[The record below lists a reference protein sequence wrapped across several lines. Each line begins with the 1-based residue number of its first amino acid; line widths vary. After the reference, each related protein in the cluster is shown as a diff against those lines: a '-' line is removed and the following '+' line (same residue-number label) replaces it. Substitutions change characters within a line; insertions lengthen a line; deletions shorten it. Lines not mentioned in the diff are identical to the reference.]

1 MIKVCILVIVSLYF
15 CIFADDNKDVTIE
28 LDSSVQ
34 EDTAQLIR
42 LPEPVTANE
51 AAYPVQ
57 IRRAGIE
64 GVVRVRLLVS
74 ETGMVEKCTIIDS
87 LHPVLDSSACNA
99 SYQLRF
105 KPALT
110 SSGPVAV
117 ELDYEYVFSLK
128 KYIQNIQPV
137 LCISG
142 KLIEKGTRAAV
153 SDATIVLRL
162 LNPESDTTIPIPI
175 NQYLQHIASFGKQQ
189 YEDGSLITTS
199 DSSGMFS
206 FNSLPACSFQIA
218 IYSNGHTPF
227 TTDDKIQHDSVLDLK
242 YYLTANDGSDYEI
255 ITYGKTEKNEIVS
268 HTIKKSEVNG
278 IAGVAGDMVKVVQT
292 LPGVARP
299 NFIDGDMCFRGSDS
313 YDSEILLEGLEY
325 FIPFHMGTYKSSYNS
340 DAIESVEFLPGG
352 FSVRYGNSVGGIMN
366 LKGRSG
372 RSDRLG
378 GSIDCNMVDGT
389 VFVEGPLSKK
399 ISFLSSIRTSY
410 LHKIFDVVYK
420 NIDLNL
426 PYYLSPKY
434 RDAIL
439 RLDVDPNKNNHLF
452 FTAGAFK
459 GGIDFIYP
467 SARGGH
473 TNVETASNALD
484 GEWKWTMMIGGWDL
498 KINDKL
504 KNEFRI
510 NTIKEGDNFAGFGLY
525 KWKDTEKG
533 TNFNNELKWLMKDNV
548 STSLGITG
556 AAYSWKGNVLVP
568 DLYSNILSNYSPE
581 QFKLFG
587 GAIYLLSDITIGNK
601 LTLTPG
607 LRYDY
612 WGIKNHHGSM
622 IPEFWNYSFKNTT
635 RFSGDPSFRMN
646 VRYSLND
653 NHLLKAAI
661 GNYSQY
667 PQPWFANSE
676 EFGNPDLTTTKA
688 SHYVAGYEWRIL
700 DYINVDFQVYYNR
713 QWDKARAT
721 TLNEQNNGMS
731 TFTDDGKAKIF
742 GYELLLKCNRVKN
755 FSGWLSYTLSKS
767 QRFDYEL
774 NRYVLFEKDQTH
786 NITAV
791 TTWYLKHGVECGA
804 RLQYTTG
811 NPATPVIG
819 SKYDEINMQY
829 QKIMGPK
836 NSIRL
841 PSSFQ
846 IHLRCEK
853 QFTMRNW
860 MLSTYLDV
868 FNASY
873 PLYQS
878 PQDYVY
884 NYDPYN
890 YSTGMED
897 KTQINELIIP
907 SLGIKA
913 EF

>member
-1 MIKVCILVIVSLYF
+1 
-15 CIFADDNKDVTIE
+15 
-28 LDSSVQ
+28 
-34 EDTAQLIR
+34 
-42 LPEPVTANE
+42 
-51 AAYPVQ
+51 
-57 IRRAGIE
+57 
-64 GVVRVRLLVS
+64 
-74 ETGMVEKCTIIDS
+74 
-87 LHPVLDSSACNA
+87 
-99 SYQLRF
+99 
-105 KPALT
+105 
-110 SSGPVAV
+110 
-117 ELDYEYVFSLK
+117 
-128 KYIQNIQPV
+128 
-137 LCISG
+137 
-142 KLIEKGTRAAV
+142 
-153 SDATIVLRL
+153 
-162 LNPESDTTIPIPI
+162 
-175 NQYLQHIASFGKQQ
+175 
-189 YEDGSLITTS
+189 
-199 DSSGMFS
+199 
-206 FNSLPACSFQIA
+206 
-218 IYSNGHTPF
+218 
-227 TTDDKIQHDSVLDLK
+227 
-242 YYLTANDGSDYEI
+242 
-255 ITYGKTEKNEIVS
+255 
-268 HTIKKSEVNG
+268 
-278 IAGVAGDMVKVVQT
+278 
-292 LPGVARP
+292 
-299 NFIDGDMCFRGSDS
+299 
-313 YDSEILLEGLEY
+313 
-325 FIPFHMGTYKSSYNS
+325 MGTYKSSYNS

-378 GSIDCNMVDGT
+378 GSIDCNVVDGT
-389 VFVEGPLSKK
+389 IFVEGPVTKK
-399 ISFLSSIRTSY
+399 ISFLSSLRTSY
-410 LHKIFDVVYK
+410 LHKIFELVYN

-434 RDAIL
+434 RDALL
-439 RLDVDPNKNNHLF
+439 RLDFNPNTKNHIF
-452 FTAGAFK
+452 FSAGAFK
-459 GGIDFIYP
+459 GGVDFIYP

-473 TNVETASNALD
+473 ATLETASNELD
-484 GEWKWTMMIGGWDL
+484 GEWKWTTMIAGWDL

-510 NTIKEGDNFAGFGLY
+510 NNIIEADDFTGFGLY

-533 TNFNNELKWLMKDNV
+533 SNFCNELQWLMKDNI

-556 AAYSWKGNVLVP
+556 GAYSWEGKVLVP
-568 DLYSNILSNYSPE
+568 DLYNNILSNYNPDK
-581 QFKLFG
+581 FKLFG
-587 GAIYLLSDITIGNK
+587 GAIYLLSDITISNK

-661 GNYSQY
+661 GNYSQF
-667 PQPWFANSE
+667 PQPWSANSK

-688 SHYVAGYEWRIL
+688 SHYVAGYEWKMVDFL
-700 DYINVDFQVYYNR
+700 NVDCQIYYNR
-713 QWDKARAT
+713 QWDKTRET
-721 TLNEQNNGMS
+721 TLDEQNEGFP
-731 TFTDDGKAKIF
+731 TFTDDGKAKIYGF
-742 GYELLLKCNRVKN
+742 ELLLRCNRIKH

-767 QRFDYEL
+767 QRYDYEL
-774 NRYVLFEKDQTH
+774 NKYILFEKDQTH

-791 TTWYLKHGVECGA
+791 ATLHLKHAIECGA
-804 RLQYTTG
+804 RVQYTTG

-829 QKIMGPK
+829 QKIPGPK
-836 NSIRL
+836 NSIRQ

-846 IHLRCEK
+846 IHLRGEK
-853 QFTMRNW
+853 QFTMKTW
-860 MLSTYLDV
+860 ILSTYLDV

-878 PQDYVY
+878 PQNYMY

-890 YSTGMED
+890 YITATED

>member
-1 MIKVCILVIVSLYF
+1 MIKASILLTLSLYF
-15 CIFADDNKDVTIE
+15 CSTAIDNGDTTME
-28 LDSSVQ
+28 LASSIQ
-34 EDTAQLIR
+34 EDTAQLVH
-42 LPEPVTANE
+42 LPEPLNTIE
-51 AAYPVQ
+51 AEYPVEL
-57 IRRAGIE
+57 RRSGIE

-74 ETGMVEKCTIIDS
+74 ETGAVEKCTVIDS
-87 LHPVLDSSACNA
+87 LQPVLDSSVCKA

-105 KPALT
+105 KPAFT
-110 SSGPVAV
+110 SIGPVAV
-117 ELDYEYVFSLK
+117 ELDYEYTFSLK
-128 KYIQNIQPV
+128 KTIESIQPAFN
-137 LCISG
+137 IRG
-142 KLIEKGTRAAV
+142 KLIERGTRTPV
-153 SDATIVLRL
+153 SDATIALRL
-162 LNPESDTTIPIPI
+162 INPQTDSSILIPI
-175 NQYLQHIASFGKQQ
+175 NLYLQRIASFGKQQ
-189 YEDGSLITTS
+189 YEDGALLTTS

-206 FNSLPACSFQIA
+206 FYSVPACSVQIS
-218 IYSNGHTPF
+218 IYSNGHSPF
-227 TTDDKIQHDSVLDLK
+227 TTNEIVQPDNVLELK
-242 YYLTANDGSDYEI
+242 YYLTASDGSDYEI
-255 ITYGKTEKNEIVS
+255 TTYGKIEKKEVVS
-268 HTIKKSEVNG
+268 HMVKKSEVNG

-313 YDSEILLEGLEY
+313 YDSEILLEGVEY

-340 DAIESVEFLPGG
+340 DAIESVEFMPGG

-378 GSIDCNMVDGT
+378 GSIDCNVVDGT

-410 LHKIFDVVYK
+410 IHKLFDIVYK
-420 NIDLNL
+420 NSDLNL

-434 RDAIL
+434 RDAIM
-439 RLDVDPNKNNHLF
+439 RLDFDPNKSNHLF

-459 GGIDFIYP
+459 GGVDFIYP

-473 TNVETASNALD
+473 TNAETASNALD
-484 GEWKWTMMIGGWDL
+484 GGWKWTTMIGGWDL

-510 NTIKEGDNFAGFGLY
+510 NNIVEADDFAGFGLY

-533 TNFNNELKWLMKDNV
+533 SNFINELQWLMNNNV

-556 AAYSWKGNVLVP
+556 GAYSWEGKVLVP
-568 DLYSNILSNYSPE
+568 DLYNNILSNYNPE
-581 QFKLFG
+581 KFKLFG
-587 GAIYLLSDITIGNK
+587 SSIYLLSDITIRNK

-622 IPEFWNYSFKNTT
+622 VPEFWNYSFKNST
-635 RFSGDPSFRMN
+635 RFSGDPSFRIN

-653 NHLLKAAI
+653 NHILKAAI

-676 EFGNPDLTTTKA
+676 QFGNPDLTTTKA
-688 SHYVAGYEWRIL
+688 SHYVAGYEL
-700 DYINVDFQVYYNR
+700 KLKDFLNADCQIYYNR
-713 QWDKARAT
+713 QWDKTRET
-721 TLNEQNNGMS
+721 TLSEQNEGFP
-731 TFTDDGKAKIF
+731 TFTDDGKAKIYGF
-742 GYELLLKCNRVKN
+742 ELLLRCNRIKQ

-767 QRFDYEL
+767 QRYDYEL
-774 NRYVLFEKDQTH
+774 NRYILFEKDQTH

-791 TTWYLKHGVECGA
+791 ATLYLKHAIKCGA
-804 RLQYTTG
+804 RVQYTTG

-829 QKIMGPK
+829 LKITGPK
-836 NSIRL
+836 NSTRL
-841 PSSFQ
+841 QSSFQ
-846 IHLRCEK
+846 IHLRGEK
-853 QFTMRNW
+853 QFTMKNW
-860 MLSTYLDV
+860 MLSTYLDI

-878 PQDYVY
+878 PQNYVY

-890 YSTGMED
+890 YSSRSED
-897 KTQINELIIP
+897 KAQINELIIP